1 MTTTPF
7 AISRFAPA
15 DKPIA
20 RYRAD
25 RLYVPLERS
34 TPPIEPLWKSIIGG
48 LILVVFMVV
57 GTFIAWHLPEWGV

>member
-25 RLYVPLERS
+25 RGWVDLERS
-34 TPPIEPLWKSIIGG
+34 EPLEPTWKSWANALGCV
-48 LILVVFMVV
+48 LFMVAV
-57 GTFIAWHLPEWGV
+57 WAVL

>member
-25 RLYVPLERS
+25 RGWVELERS
-34 TPPIEPLWKSIIGG
+34 EPPIEPMWESILGG
-48 LILVVFMVV
+48 LILVAFCVV
-57 GTFIAWHLPEWGV
+57 GTFIAYHLPEWGV